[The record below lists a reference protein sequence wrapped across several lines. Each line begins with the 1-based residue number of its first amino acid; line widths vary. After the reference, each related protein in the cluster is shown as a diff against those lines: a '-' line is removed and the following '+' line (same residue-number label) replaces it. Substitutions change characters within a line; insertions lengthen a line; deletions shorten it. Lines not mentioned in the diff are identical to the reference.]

1 MGSLHGSA
9 GCVSNMR
16 IGLDVGGTHTDA
28 VLMDG
33 NQVIAR
39 VKATTT
45 EEVTSG
51 IEAALASVLEGQSP
65 TAVDL
70 LTIGTTQFTNAVVE
84 RKQLSRVA
92 AVRVCLPAGRGL
104 MPRADWPQDLIEAT
118 DGGSYLMHGGYLY
131 DGRPLSEL
139 QEQEFTELTQTLAD
153 TQPAAVVVSCA
164 FSPTQPEQEDRL
176 VARLA
181 KSLPG
186 VRVCASH
193 VMGGLGLIERENA
206 SILNASLLE
215 FADRVTN
222 ALIESSKKLGIQCPV
237 YVSQNNG
244 TLIDLE
250 RVRQFPALTFA
261 SGPTNSIRGAWALT
275 GLADAI
281 VIDVGGTTS
290 DIGVLKN
297 GFPRQSNLV
306 IDVGGART
314 NFRMPDVI
322 AIGLG
327 GGSLIGPGGGTC
339 GPQSVARELRQ
350 KALCFGGSVMT
361 LTDIA
366 VSQGRLTISDTSQ
379 FKPVEAELCEAV
391 DSLIVERLAAAV
403 DLMKPGGAILPV
415 ILLGGGAPLI
425 PGDTLA
431 GCPIVRPD
439 NADVANAIGAS
450 IAQVSGEA
458 EGMRIAGADSREIVI
473 ETLTAIASEKALAAG
488 ADSVTINI
496 VNIEEVDIPYMA
508 TDTSRIRVSV
518 VGDLAGREV
527 LAS

>member
-1 MGSLHGSA
+1 
-9 GCVSNMR
+9 MR

-33 NQVIAR
+33 SQVIAR

-45 EEVTSG
+45 EDVASG

-65 TAVDL
+65 AAVDL

-104 MPRADWPQDLIEAT
+104 MPRADWPQDLGEAT
-118 DGGSYLMHGGYLY
+118 DGGSYLIHGGHLY

-139 QEQEFTELTQTLAD
+139 QERELTELTQTLSD
-153 TQPAAVVVSCA
+153 TRPAAVVVSCA
-164 FSPTQPEQEDRL
+164 FSPTQPDQEDRL

-181 KSLPG
+181 DSLPG
-186 VRVCASH
+186 IRVCASH

-206 SILNASLLE
+206 SILNASLLD
-215 FADRVTN
+215 FADRVAN
-222 ALIESSKKLGIQCPV
+222 ALVESSEKLGLQCPV
-237 YVSQNNG
+237 YVSQNDG

-275 GLADAI
+275 GLADSI

-327 GGSLIGPGGGTC
+327 GGSLIGSEGESC

-361 LTDIA
+361 LTDVA
-366 VSQGRLTISDTSQ
+366 VSQDRLAISNASQ
-379 FKPVEAELCEAV
+379 SKPVEAKVCDAV
-391 DSLIVERLAAAV
+391 DSLIVEKLAAAV

-415 ILLGGGAPLI
+415 ILVGGGAPLI

-458 EGMRIAGADSREIVI
+458 EGMRVAGADSRDIVI
-473 ETLTAIASEKALAAG
+473 ENLTAIASQKALAAG
-488 ADSVTINI
+488 ADSATINI
-496 VNIEEVDIPYMA
+496 VNVEEVDIPYMA

-527 LAS
+527 LA

>member
-1 MGSLHGSA
+1 MH
-9 GCVSNMR
+9 

-33 NQVIAR
+33 SRVTAR
-39 VKATTT
+39 AKAITT
-45 EEVTSG
+45 EDVASG
-51 IEAALASVLEGQSP
+51 IESALSAVLEGQNP
-65 TAVDL
+65 ATVDL

-104 MPRADWPQDLIEAT
+104 MPRADWPQDLMEAT
-118 DGGSYLMHGGYLY
+118 DGGSYLIHGGHLY

-139 QEQEFTELTQTLAD
+139 QEEELSELTQTLSD
-153 TQPAAVVVSCA
+153 TQPTAVVVSCA

-181 KSLPG
+181 ESLPG

-206 SILNASLLE
+206 SILNASLLD
-215 FADRVTN
+215 FADRVAN
-222 ALIESSKKLGIQCPV
+222 ALVESSKKLGLQCPV
-237 YVSQNNG
+237 YVSQNDG

-261 SGPTNSIRGAWALT
+261 SGPTNSIRGAWSLT

-290 DIGVLKN
+290 DIGVLKK

-327 GGSLIGPGGGTC
+327 GGSLIGPDGGSC

-361 LTDIA
+361 LTDVA
-366 VSQGRLTISDTSQ
+366 VSQGRLGISDASRL
-379 FKPVEAELCEAV
+379 KPVEPEVCEAV
-391 DSLIVERLAAAV
+391 DSLIVEKLTAAV

-415 ILLGGGAPLI
+415 ILVGGGAPLI

-458 EGMRIAGADSREIVI
+458 EGMRVAGGDSREIVI
-473 ETLTAIASEKALAAG
+473 KNLTAIASEKALAAG
-488 ADSVTINI
+488 ADSATINV
-496 VNIEEVDIPYMA
+496 VNVEEVDIPYMA

-518 VGDLAGREV
+518 VGDLATREV
-527 LAS
+527 LTS

>member
-1 MGSLHGSA
+1 
-9 GCVSNMR
+9 MR

-33 NQVIAR
+33 SQVIAR

-45 EEVTSG
+45 ENVASG
-51 IEAALASVLEGQSP
+51 IETALASILEGQIPASI
-65 TAVDL
+65 DL

-84 RKQLSRVA
+84 RKQLARVA

-104 MPRADWPQDLIEAT
+104 MPRADWPQDLTEAT
-118 DGGSYLMHGGYLY
+118 AGGSYLIHGGHLY

-139 QEQEFTELTQTLAD
+139 QERELTELTQTLSD
-153 TQPAAVVVSCA
+153 MQPAAVVVSCA
-164 FSPTQPEQEDRL
+164 FSPTHPEQEDRL

-181 KSLPG
+181 AALPG
-186 VRVCASH
+186 IRVCASH
-193 VMGGLGLIERENA
+193 VLGGLGLIERENA
-206 SILNASLLE
+206 SILNASLLD
-215 FADRVTN
+215 FADRVAN
-222 ALIESSKKLGIQCPV
+222 ALVESSKKLGLQCPV
-237 YVSQNNG
+237 YVSQNDG

-327 GGSLIGPGGGTC
+327 GGSLIGPHGESC
-339 GPQSVARELRQ
+339 GPQSVARELPQ
-350 KALCFGGSVMT
+350 KALCYGGSVMT
-361 LTDIA
+361 LTDVA
-366 VSQGRLTISDTSQ
+366 VSQGRLSISDASRS
-379 FKPVEAELCEAV
+379 KPVEAEVCEAV
-391 DSLIVERLAAAV
+391 DSLIVEKLAAAV

-415 ILLGGGAPLI
+415 ILVGGGAPLI
-425 PGDTLA
+425 PGETLA

-458 EGMRIAGADSREIVI
+458 EGMRVAGADSREIVI
-473 ETLTAIASEKALAAG
+473 ENLTAIASEKALAAG
-488 ADSVTINI
+488 ADSATINI
-496 VNIEEVDIPYMA
+496 VNVQEIDIPYMA

-527 LAS
+527 IAS

>member
-1 MGSLHGSA
+1 
-9 GCVSNMR
+9 MR

-33 NQVIAR
+33 SQVIAR

-45 EEVTSG
+45 EDVASG
-51 IEAALASVLEGQSP
+51 IEAALVSVLEGQTP
-65 TAVDL
+65 AAVDL

-92 AVRVCLPAGRGL
+92 AVRVCLPAGWGL

-118 DGGSYLMHGGYLY
+118 DGGSYLIHGGHLY

-139 QEQEFTELTQTLAD
+139 QERELTELTQTLSN

-164 FSPTQPEQEDRL
+164 FSPTQPDQEDRL

-181 KSLPG
+181 AALPG
-186 VRVCASH
+186 IRVCASH
-193 VMGGLGLIERENA
+193 MMGGLGLIERENA
-206 SILNASLLE
+206 SILNASLLA
-215 FADRVTN
+215 FADRVAN
-222 ALIESSKKLGIQCPV
+222 ALVESSEKLGLQCPV
-237 YVSQNNG
+237 YVSQNDG

-327 GGSLIGPGGGTC
+327 GGSLIGPDGKAC

-350 KALCFGGSVMT
+350 KALCFGGTVMT
-361 LTDIA
+361 LTDVA
-366 VSQGRLTISDTSQ
+366 VSQGRLAIFDASKS
-379 FKPVEAELCEAV
+379 KSVEPEVCEAV
-391 DSLIVERLAAAV
+391 DSLIVEKLAAAV
-403 DLMKPGGAILPV
+403 DLMKPGGAIVPV
-415 ILLGGGAPLI
+415 ILVGGGAPLI

-458 EGMRIAGADSREIVI
+458 EGMRVAGLDSREIVI
-473 ETLTAIASEKALAAG
+473 EKLTAIASEKALSAG
-488 ADSVTINI
+488 ADSATINI
-496 VNIEEVDIPYMA
+496 VNVEEVDIPYMA

-518 VGDLAGREV
+518 VGDLASREV
-527 LAS
+527 LT

>member
-1 MGSLHGSA
+1 
-9 GCVSNMR
+9 MR

-33 NQVIAR
+33 AQVIAR

-45 EEVTSG
+45 EDVVSG
-51 IEAALASVLEGQSP
+51 IEAALSAVLEGHNAKSI
-65 TAVDL
+65 DL

-104 MPRADWPQDLIEAT
+104 MPRADWPTDLIEAT
-118 DGGSYLMHGGYLY
+118 DGGSYLIHGGHLY
-131 DGRPLSEL
+131 DGRELSALQEVELSEV
-139 QEQEFTELTQTLAD
+139 TQTLSE
-153 TQPAAVVVSCA
+153 TRPAAVVVSCA
-164 FSPTQPEQEDRL
+164 FSPTQPEQEDQL

-181 KSLPG
+181 TSLPN

-206 SILNASLLE
+206 SILNASLLD
-215 FADRVTN
+215 FADRVAN
-222 ALIESSKKLGIQCPV
+222 ALVESSTKLGLQCPV
-237 YVSQNNG
+237 YVSQNDG

-250 RVRQFPALTFA
+250 RVRKFPALTFA

-327 GGSLIGPGGGTC
+327 GGSLIGPDGRSC

-361 LTDIA
+361 LTDVA
-366 VSQGRLTISDTSQ
+366 VSQGRLTISDASQ
-379 FKPVEAELCEAV
+379 SKPVEAEVCEAV
-391 DSLIVERLAAAV
+391 DSLIVEKLAAAV
-403 DLMKPGGAILPV
+403 DLMKPGGAVLPV
-415 ILLGGGAPLI
+415 ILVGGGAPLI

-458 EGMRIAGADSREIVI
+458 EGMRVAGADTRDVVI
-473 ETLTAIASEKALAAG
+473 ERLTSMASERAVAAG
-488 ADSVTINI
+488 ADLETINI
-496 VNIEEVDIPYMA
+496 VNVEEVDIPYMA
-508 TDTSRIRVSV
+508 TDSSRIRVSV
-518 VGDLAGREV
+518 VGNLARHEV

>member
-1 MGSLHGSA
+1 
-9 GCVSNMR
+9 MR

-33 NQVIAR
+33 SQVIAR

-45 EEVTSG
+45 EDVASG
-51 IEAALASVLEGQSP
+51 IETALASVLEGQSP
-65 TAVDL
+65 AAVDL

-104 MPRADWPQDLIEAT
+104 MPRTDWPQDLIAAT
-118 DGGSYLMHGGYLY
+118 DGGSYLIHGGHLY

-139 QEQEFTELTQTLAD
+139 QERELTELTQTLSD
-153 TQPAAVVVSCA
+153 TRPAAVVVSCA
-164 FSPTQPEQEDRL
+164 FSPTQPDQEDRL

-181 KSLPG
+181 AALPG
-186 VRVCASH
+186 IRVCASH

-206 SILNASLLE
+206 SILNASLLD
-215 FADRVTN
+215 FADRVAN
-222 ALIESSKKLGIQCPV
+222 ALVESSEKLGLQCPV
-237 YVSQNNG
+237 YVSQNDG

-327 GGSLIGPGGGTC
+327 GGSLIGPDGESC

-361 LTDIA
+361 LTDVA
-366 VSQGRLTISDTSQ
+366 VSQGRLAIPDASQ
-379 FKPVEAELCEAV
+379 SKPVEPEMCETV
-391 DSLIVERLAAAV
+391 DSLIVQKLAAAV

-415 ILLGGGAPLI
+415 ILVGGGAPLI

-458 EGMRIAGADSREIVI
+458 EGMRVSGADSREIVI
-473 ETLTAIASEKALAAG
+473 ESLTAIASEKALAAG
-488 ADSVTINI
+488 ADSATINT
-496 VNIEEVDIPYMA
+496 VNVEEVDIPYMA

-518 VGDLAGREV
+518 VGDLARREV

>member
-1 MGSLHGSA
+1 
-9 GCVSNMR
+9 MR

-33 NQVIAR
+33 IKVIAR

-45 EEVTSG
+45 EDVASG
-51 IEAALASVLEGQSP
+51 IETALASILEGQSP
-65 TAVDL
+65 ASVDL

-92 AVRVCLPAGRGL
+92 VVRACLPAGRGL
-104 MPRADWPQDLIEAT
+104 MPRADWPQDLSEAT
-118 DGGSYLMHGGYLY
+118 DGGSYLIHGGHLY
-131 DGRPLSEL
+131 DGRPVSEL
-139 QEQEFTELTQTLAD
+139 QEGELTELTQTLSN

-181 KSLPG
+181 AALPG
-186 VRVCASH
+186 IRVCASH

-206 SILNASLLE
+206 SILNASLLD
-215 FADRVTN
+215 FADRVAN
-222 ALIESSKKLGIQCPV
+222 ALVESSKKLGLQCPV
-237 YVSQNNG
+237 YVSQNDG

-327 GGSLIGPGGGTC
+327 GGSLIGPHGESC
-339 GPQSVARELRQ
+339 GPQSVARELPQ
-350 KALCFGGSVMT
+350 KALCYGGSVMT
-361 LTDIA
+361 LTDVA
-366 VSQGRLTISDTSQ
+366 VSQGRLSISDASRS
-379 FKPVEAELCEAV
+379 KPVEAEVCEAV
-391 DSLIVERLAAAV
+391 DSLIVEKLAAAV

-415 ILLGGGAPLI
+415 ILVGGGAPLI
-425 PGDTLA
+425 PGETLA

-458 EGMRIAGADSREIVI
+458 EGMRVAGADSREIVI
-473 ETLTAIASEKALAAG
+473 ENLTAIASEKALAAG
-488 ADSVTINI
+488 ADSATINI
-496 VNIEEVDIPYMA
+496 VNVQEVDIPYMA

-527 LAS
+527 IAS

>member
-1 MGSLHGSA
+1 
-9 GCVSNMR
+9 MR

-33 NQVIAR
+33 SQVIAR

-45 EEVTSG
+45 EDVASG
-51 IEAALASVLEGQSP
+51 IEAALVSVLEGQTP
-65 TAVDL
+65 AAVDL

-92 AVRVCLPAGRGL
+92 AVRVCLPAGWGL

-118 DGGSYLMHGGYLY
+118 DGGSYLIHGGHLY

-139 QEQEFTELTQTLAD
+139 QERELTELTQTLSN

-164 FSPTQPEQEDRL
+164 FSPTQPDQEDRL

-181 KSLPG
+181 AALPG
-186 VRVCASH
+186 LRVCASH
-193 VMGGLGLIERENA
+193 MMGGLGLIERENA
-206 SILNASLLE
+206 SILNASLLA
-215 FADRVTN
+215 FADRVAN
-222 ALIESSKKLGIQCPV
+222 ALVESSEKLGLQCPV
-237 YVSQNNG
+237 YVSQNDG

-327 GGSLIGPGGGTC
+327 GGSLIGPDGKAC

-361 LTDIA
+361 LTDVA
-366 VSQGRLTISDTSQ
+366 VSQGRLAISDASPY
-379 FKPVEAELCEAV
+379 KPVETMVCEAV
-391 DSLIVERLAAAV
+391 DSLIVEKLAAAV

-415 ILLGGGAPLI
+415 ILVGGGAPLI

-439 NADVANAIGAS
+439 NADVANAIGAC

-458 EGMRIAGADSREIVI
+458 EGMRVAGADSREIVI
-473 ETLTAIASEKALAAG
+473 ENLSEIASEKALVAG
-488 ADSVTINI
+488 ADPATIKI
-496 VNIEEVDIPYMA
+496 VNVEEVDIPYMA

-518 VGDLAGREV
+518 VGDLARHEV

>member
-1 MGSLHGSA
+1 
-9 GCVSNMR
+9 MR

-33 NQVIAR
+33 SQVIAR

-45 EEVTSG
+45 EDVTSG
-51 IEAALASVLEGQSP
+51 IEAALVSVLEGQTP
-65 TAVDL
+65 AAVDL

-92 AVRVCLPAGRGL
+92 AVRVCLPAGWGL

-118 DGGSYLMHGGYLY
+118 DGGSYLIHGGHLY

-139 QEQEFTELTQTLAD
+139 QERELTELTQTLSN

-164 FSPTQPEQEDRL
+164 FSPTQPDQEDRL

-181 KSLPG
+181 AALPG
-186 VRVCASH
+186 LRVCASH
-193 VMGGLGLIERENA
+193 MMGGLGLIERENA
-206 SILNASLLE
+206 SILNASLLA
-215 FADRVTN
+215 FADRVAN
-222 ALIESSKKLGIQCPV
+222 ALVESSEKLGLQCPV
-237 YVSQNNG
+237 YVSQNDG

-327 GGSLIGPGGGTC
+327 GGSLIGPDGKAC

-350 KALCFGGSVMT
+350 KALCFGGTVMT
-361 LTDIA
+361 LTDVA
-366 VSQGRLTISDTSQ
+366 VSQGRLAIFDASKS
-379 FKPVEAELCEAV
+379 KSVEPEVCEAV
-391 DSLIVERLAAAV
+391 DSLIVEKLAAAV

-415 ILLGGGAPLI
+415 ILVGGGAPLI

-458 EGMRIAGADSREIVI
+458 EGMRVAGADSREIVI
-473 ETLTAIASEKALAAG
+473 ENLSEIASEKALAAG
-488 ADSVTINI
+488 ADLATIEI
-496 VNIEEVDIPYMA
+496 VNVEEVDIPYMA

-518 VGDLAGREV
+518 VGDLASREV
-527 LAS
+527 LT

>member
-1 MGSLHGSA
+1 
-9 GCVSNMR
+9 MR

-33 NQVIAR
+33 SQVIAR

-45 EEVTSG
+45 EDVASG
-51 IEAALASVLEGQSP
+51 IEAALVSILEGQTLAS
-65 TAVDL
+65 VDL

-104 MPRADWPQDLIEAT
+104 IPRADWPQDLAEAT
-118 DGGSYLMHGGYLY
+118 DGGSYLIHGGHLY

-139 QEQEFTELTQTLAD
+139 QERELTELTQTLFD

-164 FSPTQPEQEDRL
+164 FSPIQPDQEDRL

-181 KSLPG
+181 AALPG
-186 VRVCASH
+186 IRVCASH

-206 SILNASLLE
+206 SILNASLLD
-215 FADRVTN
+215 FADRVAN
-222 ALIESSKKLGIQCPV
+222 ALVESSEKLGLQCPV
-237 YVSQNNG
+237 YVSQNDG
-244 TLIDLE
+244 TLVDLE

-281 VIDVGGTTS
+281 VVDVGGTTS

-297 GFPRQSNLV
+297 GFPQQSNLV

-327 GGSLIGPGGGTC
+327 GGSLIGPDGGSC
-339 GPQSVARELRQ
+339 GPQSVGRELRQ

-361 LTDIA
+361 LTDVA
-366 VSQGRLTISDTSQ
+366 VSQGRLTISDASRS
-379 FKPVEAELCEAV
+379 KPVEAEVREAV
-391 DSLIVERLAAAV
+391 DLLIVDKLAAAV
-403 DLMKPGGAILPV
+403 DLMKPGGAALPV
-415 ILLGGGAPLI
+415 ILVGGGAPLI

-431 GCPIVRPD
+431 GCPIVRPN

-458 EGMRIAGADSREIVI
+458 EGMRVAGADSRETVI
-473 ETLTAIASEKALAAG
+473 AKLTTIASEKALAAG
-488 ADSVTINI
+488 ADSSTINI
-496 VNIEEVDIPYMA
+496 VNVEEVDIPYMA

-518 VGDLAGREV
+518 VGDLVGREV
-527 LAS
+527 VPS

>member
-1 MGSLHGSA
+1 
-9 GCVSNMR
+9 MR

-33 NQVIAR
+33 SQVIAR

-45 EEVTSG
+45 EDVASG
-51 IEAALASVLEGQSP
+51 SEAALAAVLEGQSP
-65 TAVDL
+65 AFIDL

-104 MPRADWPQDLIEAT
+104 MPRADWPEDLAEAT
-118 DGGSYLMHGGYLY
+118 DGGSYMIHGGHLY
-131 DGRPLSEL
+131 DGRALSDIQETEL
-139 QEQEFTELTQTLAD
+139 TELTQTLYD
-153 TQPAAVVVSCA
+153 TRPASVVVSCA
-164 FSPTQPEQEDRL
+164 FSPTQPEQEDKL

-181 KSLPG
+181 EALPG
-186 VRVCASH
+186 VRICASH
-193 VMGGLGLIERENA
+193 LMGGLGLIERENA
-206 SILNASLLE
+206 SILNASLLD
-215 FADRVTN
+215 FADRVAN
-222 ALIESSKKLGIQCPV
+222 ALVGSSKKLGLNCPV
-237 YVSQNNG
+237 YVSQNDG

-290 DIGVLKN
+290 DIGALKN

-327 GGSLIGPGGGTC
+327 GGSLIGRDGRSC

-350 KALCFGGSVMT
+350 KALCFGGKVMT
-361 LTDIA
+361 LTDVAI
-366 VSQGRLTISDTSQ
+366 SQGRLTIVGASES
-379 FKPVEAELCEAV
+379 KPVASEVCEAV
-391 DSLIVERLAAAV
+391 DSLIVEKLAAAV
-403 DLMKPGGAILPV
+403 DLMKPGGAVLPV
-415 ILLGGGAPLI
+415 ILVGGGAPLI

-431 GCPIVRPD
+431 GCPLVRPD

-458 EGMRIAGADSREIVI
+458 EDMRIAGGDSREVVI
-473 ETLTAIASEKALAAG
+473 ERLTAMASEKALAAG
-488 ADSVTINI
+488 ADSATINI
-496 VNIEEVDIPYMA
+496 VNVEEVDIPDMA

>member
-1 MGSLHGSA
+1 
-9 GCVSNMR
+9 MR

-33 NQVIAR
+33 SQVIAR

-45 EEVTSG
+45 EDVASG
-51 IEAALASVLEGQSP
+51 IEAALVSVLEGQIP
-65 TAVDL
+65 AAVDL

-104 MPRADWPQDLIEAT
+104 APRADWPQDLADAT
-118 DGGSYLMHGGYLY
+118 DGGSYLIHGGHLY
-131 DGRPLSEL
+131 DGRPVSEL
-139 QEQEFTELTQTLAD
+139 QERELTELTQTLSD

-164 FSPTQPEQEDRL
+164 FSPTQPEQEDHL

-181 KSLPG
+181 ESLPG
-186 VRVCASH
+186 VRICASH

-206 SILNASLLE
+206 SILNASLLD
-215 FADRVTN
+215 FADRVAN
-222 ALIESSKKLGIQCPV
+222 ALVESSTKLGLQCPV
-237 YVSQNNG
+237 YVSQNDG

-327 GGSLIGPGGGTC
+327 GGSLIGPDGRSC
-339 GPQSVARELRQ
+339 GPQSVARELRK

-361 LTDIA
+361 LTDVA
-366 VSQGRLTISDTSQ
+366 VSQGRLAISDALRP
-379 FKPVEAELCEAV
+379 KPVETEVCEAV
-391 DSLIVERLAAAV
+391 DSLVVEKLAAAV
-403 DLMKPGGAILPV
+403 DLMKPGGAVLPV
-415 ILLGGGAPLI
+415 ILVGGGAPLI

-439 NADVANAIGAS
+439 DADVANAIGAS

-458 EGMRIAGADSREIVI
+458 EGMRVAGADSRESMI
-473 ETLTAIASEKALAAG
+473 EKLTTIASEKALAAG
-488 ADSVTINI
+488 ADFSTINI
-496 VNIEEVDIPYMA
+496 VNVEEVDIPYMA

-518 VGDLAGREV
+518 VGDLARREV

>member
-1 MGSLHGSA
+1 MA
-9 GCVSNMR
+9 GYVSNMR

-33 NQVIAR
+33 SQVIAR

-45 EEVTSG
+45 EDVASG
-51 IEAALASVLEGQSP
+51 IEAALVSVLEGQTPAS
-65 TAVDL
+65 VDL

-104 MPRADWPQDLIEAT
+104 VPRADWPRDLAEAT
-118 DGGSYLMHGGYLY
+118 DGGSYLIHGGHLY

-139 QEQEFTELTQTLAD
+139 QERELTELTQALSD

-164 FSPTQPEQEDRL
+164 FSPTQPGQEDRL

-181 KSLPG
+181 AALPG
-186 VRVCASH
+186 IRVCASH

-206 SILNASLLE
+206 SILNASLLD
-215 FADRVTN
+215 FADRVAN
-222 ALIESSKKLGIQCPV
+222 ALVESSEKLGLQCPV
-237 YVSQNNG
+237 YVSQNDG
-244 TLIDLE
+244 TLVDLE

-327 GGSLIGPGGGTC
+327 GGSLIDPDGGRC
-339 GPQSVARELRQ
+339 GPQSVGRELRQ

-366 VSQGRLTISDTSQ
+366 VSQGRLTISDASRS
-379 FKPVEAELCEAV
+379 KPVEAEVSEAV
-391 DSLIVERLAAAV
+391 DLLIVDKLAAAV
-403 DLMKPGGAILPV
+403 DLMKPGGATLPV
-415 ILLGGGAPLI
+415 ILVGGGAPLI

-431 GCPIVRPD
+431 GCPIVRPN

-458 EGMRIAGADSREIVI
+458 EGMRVAGADSRETVI
-473 ETLTAIASEKALAAG
+473 ANLTAIACEKALAAG
-488 ADSVTINI
+488 ADSSTINI
-496 VNIEEVDIPYMA
+496 VNVEEVDIPYMA

-527 LAS
+527 LPS

>member
-1 MGSLHGSA
+1 
-9 GCVSNMR
+9 MR
-16 IGLDVGGTHTDA
+16 IGLGVGGTHTDA

-33 NQVIAR
+33 SQVIAR

-45 EEVTSG
+45 EDVASG
-51 IEAALASVLEGQSP
+51 IEAALVSVLEGQTP
-65 TAVDL
+65 AAVDL

-92 AVRVCLPAGRGL
+92 AVRVCLPAGWGL

-118 DGGSYLMHGGYLY
+118 DGGSYLIHGGHLY

-139 QEQEFTELTQTLAD
+139 QERELTELTQTLSN

-164 FSPTQPEQEDRL
+164 FSPTQPDQEDRL

-181 KSLPG
+181 AALPG
-186 VRVCASH
+186 IRVCASH
-193 VMGGLGLIERENA
+193 MMGGLGLIERENA
-206 SILNASLLE
+206 SILNASLLA
-215 FADRVTN
+215 FADRVAN
-222 ALIESSKKLGIQCPV
+222 ALVESSEKLGLQCPV
-237 YVSQNNG
+237 YVSQNDG

-327 GGSLIGPGGGTC
+327 GGSLIGPDGKAC

-350 KALCFGGSVMT
+350 KALCFGGTVMT
-361 LTDIA
+361 LTDVA
-366 VSQGRLTISDTSQ
+366 VSQGRLAIFDASKS
-379 FKPVEAELCEAV
+379 KSVEPEVCEAV
-391 DSLIVERLAAAV
+391 DSLIVEKLAAAV
-403 DLMKPGGAILPV
+403 DLMKPGGAIVPV
-415 ILLGGGAPLI
+415 ILVGGGAPLI

-458 EGMRIAGADSREIVI
+458 EGMRVAGLDSREIVI
-473 ETLTAIASEKALAAG
+473 EKLTAIASEKALSAG
-488 ADSVTINI
+488 ADSATINI
-496 VNIEEVDIPYMA
+496 VNVEEVDIPYMA

-518 VGDLAGREV
+518 VGDLASREV
-527 LAS
+527 LT

>member
-1 MGSLHGSA
+1 
-9 GCVSNMR
+9 MR

-33 NQVIAR
+33 SDVVAR
-39 VKATTT
+39 VKETTT
-45 EEVTSG
+45 EDVASG

-65 TAVDL
+65 AAVDL

-104 MPRADWPQDLIEAT
+104 MPRADWPQDLTEAT
-118 DGGSYLMHGGYLY
+118 DGGSYLIHGGHLY

-139 QEQEFTELTQTLAD
+139 QERELTELIQTLSD

-164 FSPTQPEQEDRL
+164 FSPTQPDQENRL

-181 KSLPG
+181 AALPG
-186 VRVCASH
+186 IRVCSSH

-206 SILNASLLE
+206 SILNASLLD
-215 FADRVTN
+215 FADRVAN
-222 ALIESSKKLGIQCPV
+222 ALVESSEKLGLQCPV
-237 YVSQNNG
+237 YVSQNDG

-327 GGSLIGPGGGTC
+327 GGSLIGPDGESC
-339 GPQSVARELRQ
+339 GSQSVARELRQ

-361 LTDIA
+361 LTDVA
-366 VSQGRLTISDTSQ
+366 VSQGRLAISDASPY
-379 FKPVEAELCEAV
+379 KPVETMVCEAV
-391 DSLIVERLAAAV
+391 DSLIVEKLAAAV

-415 ILLGGGAPLI
+415 ILVGGGALLI

-439 NADVANAIGAS
+439 NADVANAIGAC

-458 EGMRIAGADSREIVI
+458 EGMRVAGADSREIVI
-473 ETLTAIASEKALAAG
+473 ENLSEIASEKALVAG
-488 ADSVTINI
+488 ADPATIKIFN
-496 VNIEEVDIPYMA
+496 VEEVDIPYMA

-518 VGDLAGREV
+518 VGDLARHEV

>member
-1 MGSLHGSA
+1 
-9 GCVSNMR
+9 MR

-33 NQVIAR
+33 SDVVAR
-39 VKATTT
+39 VKETTT
-45 EEVTSG
+45 EDVASG

-65 TAVDL
+65 AAVDL

-104 MPRADWPQDLIEAT
+104 MPRADWPQDLTEAT
-118 DGGSYLMHGGYLY
+118 DGGSYLIHGGHLY

-139 QEQEFTELTQTLAD
+139 QERELTELIQTLSD
-153 TQPAAVVVSCA
+153 TEPAAVVVSCA
-164 FSPTQPEQEDRL
+164 FSPTQPDQEDGL

-181 KSLPG
+181 GALPG
-186 VRVCASH
+186 IRVCASH

-206 SILNASLLE
+206 SILNASLLD
-215 FADRVTN
+215 FADRVAS
-222 ALIESSKKLGIQCPV
+222 ALVESSEKLGLQCPV
-237 YVSQNNG
+237 YVSQNDG

-327 GGSLIGPGGGTC
+327 GGSLIGPDGESC

-361 LTDIA
+361 LTDVA
-366 VSQGRLTISDTSQ
+366 VSQGRLAISDASPY
-379 FKPVEAELCEAV
+379 KPVETMVCEAV
-391 DSLIVERLAAAV
+391 DSLIVEKLAAAV

-415 ILLGGGAPLI
+415 ILVGGGAPLI

-439 NADVANAIGAS
+439 NADVANAIGAC

-458 EGMRIAGADSREIVI
+458 EGMRVAGADSREIVI
-473 ETLTAIASEKALAAG
+473 ENLSEIASEKALVAG
-488 ADSVTINI
+488 ADPATIKI
-496 VNIEEVDIPYMA
+496 VNVEEVDIPYMA

-518 VGDLAGREV
+518 VGDLARHEV

>member
-1 MGSLHGSA
+1 MG
-9 GCVSNMR
+9 R
-16 IGLDVGGTHTDA
+16 
-28 VLMDG
+28 
-33 NQVIAR
+33 
-39 VKATTT
+39 
-45 EEVTSG
+45 
-51 IEAALASVLEGQSP
+51 
-65 TAVDL
+65 
-70 LTIGTTQFTNAVVE
+70 
-84 RKQLSRVA
+84 
-92 AVRVCLPAGRGL
+92 
-104 MPRADWPQDLIEAT
+104 
-118 DGGSYLMHGGYLY
+118 
-131 DGRPLSEL
+131 
-139 QEQEFTELTQTLAD
+139 
-153 TQPAAVVVSCA
+153 
-164 FSPTQPEQEDRL
+164 
-176 VARLA
+176 
-181 KSLPG
+181 
-186 VRVCASH
+186 
-193 VMGGLGLIERENA
+193 LGLIVRENA
-206 SILNASLLE
+206 SILNASLLD
-215 FADRVTN
+215 FADRVAN
-222 ALIESSKKLGIQCPV
+222 ALVESSEKLGLECPV
-237 YVSQNNG
+237 YVSQNDG

-327 GGSLIGPGGGTC
+327 GGSLIGADGESC

-361 LTDIA
+361 LTDVA
-366 VSQGRLTISDTSQ
+366 VTQGRLAISDASQ
-379 FKPVEAELCEAV
+379 SKPVEPEMCEAI
-391 DSLIVERLAAAV
+391 DSLIVQKLAAAV

-415 ILLGGGAPLI
+415 ILVGGGAPLI
-425 PGDTLA
+425 PGDILA

-458 EGMRIAGADSREIVI
+458 EGMRVAGADSREIVI
-473 ETLTAIASEKALAAG
+473 ENLTAIASEKALAAG
-488 ADSVTINI
+488 ADSATINI
-496 VNIEEVDIPYMA
+496 VNVEEVDIPYMA

-518 VGDLAGREV
+518 VGDLARREV

>member
-1 MGSLHGSA
+1 
-9 GCVSNMR
+9 
-16 IGLDVGGTHTDA
+16 
-28 VLMDG
+28 
-33 NQVIAR
+33 
-39 VKATTT
+39 
-45 EEVTSG
+45 
-51 IEAALASVLEGQSP
+51 
-65 TAVDL
+65 
-70 LTIGTTQFTNAVVE
+70 
-84 RKQLSRVA
+84 
-92 AVRVCLPAGRGL
+92 
-104 MPRADWPQDLIEAT
+104 MPRADWPTDLIEAT
-118 DGGSYLMHGGYLY
+118 DGGSYLIHGGHLY
-131 DGRPLSEL
+131 DGRELSAL
-139 QEQEFTELTQTLAD
+139 QELELSELTQTLSE

-164 FSPTQPEQEDRL
+164 FSPTQPEQEDHL

-181 KSLPG
+181 ESLPD

-206 SILNASLLE
+206 SILNASLLD
-215 FADRVTN
+215 FADCVAN
-222 ALIESSKKLGIQCPV
+222 ALVESSTKLGLQCPV
-237 YVSQNNG
+237 YVSQNDG

-327 GGSLIGPGGGTC
+327 GGSLIGPDGRSC

-361 LTDIA
+361 LTDVA
-366 VSQGRLTISDTSQ
+366 VSQGRLAISDASRP
-379 FKPVEAELCEAV
+379 KPVAAEVCEAV
-391 DSLIVERLAAAV
+391 DSLIVEKLAAAV
-403 DLMKPGGAILPV
+403 DLMKPGGAVLPV
-415 ILLGGGAPLI
+415 ILVGGGAPLI

-431 GCPIVRPD
+431 ACPIVRPD

-458 EGMRIAGADSREIVI
+458 EGMRVAGADSRDVVI
-473 ETLTAIASEKALAAG
+473 EKLTAIASERALAAG
-488 ADSVTINI
+488 ADFETINI
-496 VNIEEVDIPYMA
+496 VNVEEVDIPYMA

-518 VGDLAGREV
+518 VGDLATRRGV
-527 LAS
+527 IL

>member
-1 MGSLHGSA
+1 
-9 GCVSNMR
+9 MR

-33 NQVIAR
+33 SQVIAR

-45 EEVTSG
+45 EDVASG

-65 TAVDL
+65 AAVDL

-104 MPRADWPQDLIEAT
+104 MPRADWPQDLIAAT
-118 DGGSYLMHGGYLY
+118 DGGSYLIHGGHLY
-131 DGRPLSEL
+131 DGRRLSEL
-139 QEQEFTELTQTLAD
+139 QERELTELTQTLSD

-164 FSPTQPEQEDRL
+164 FSPTQSAQEDRL
-176 VARLA
+176 VERLA
-181 KSLPG
+181 EALPG
-186 VRVCASH
+186 IRVCASH
-193 VMGGLGLIERENA
+193 LMGGLGLIERENA
-206 SILNASLLE
+206 SILNASLLD
-215 FADRVTN
+215 FADRVAN
-222 ALIESSKKLGIQCPV
+222 ALVESSQKLGLQCPV
-237 YVSQNNG
+237 YVSQNDG

-306 IDVGGART
+306 INVGGART

-327 GGSLIGPGGGTC
+327 GGSLIGPDGESC

-361 LTDIA
+361 LTDVA
-366 VSQGRLTISDTSQ
+366 VSQGRLSISDLSRS
-379 FKPVEAELCEAV
+379 KPVEPKVCEAV
-391 DSLIVERLAAAV
+391 DSLIVEKLAAAV

-415 ILLGGGAPLI
+415 ILVGGGAPLI

-458 EGMRIAGADSREIVI
+458 EGMRVAGADSREIVI
-473 ETLTAIASEKALAAG
+473 ENLTAIASEKALAAG
-488 ADSVTINI
+488 ADSATINV
-496 VNIEEVDIPYMA
+496 VNVEEVDIPYMA

-518 VGDLAGREV
+518 VGDLASREV

>member
-1 MGSLHGSA
+1 
-9 GCVSNMR
+9 MR

-33 NQVIAR
+33 SQVIAR

-45 EEVTSG
+45 EDVASG
-51 IEAALASVLEGQSP
+51 IETALASILEGQIP
-65 TAVDL
+65 AAVDL

-104 MPRADWPQDLIEAT
+104 VPRADWPQDLTEAT
-118 DGGSYLMHGGYLY
+118 DGGSYLIHGGHLY

-139 QEQEFTELTQTLAD
+139 QERELTELTQTLSD

-164 FSPTQPEQEDRL
+164 FSPTQPDQEDRL

-181 KSLPG
+181 DSLPG
-186 VRVCASH
+186 IRVCASH

-206 SILNASLLE
+206 SILNASLLD
-215 FADRVTN
+215 FADRVAN
-222 ALIESSKKLGIQCPV
+222 ALVESSEKLGLECPV
-237 YVSQNNG
+237 YVSQNDG

-327 GGSLIGPGGGTC
+327 GGSLIGPDGESC

-361 LTDIA
+361 LTDVA
-366 VSQGRLTISDTSQ
+366 VSQGRLAISDAAQSQ
-379 FKPVEAELCEAV
+379 LVEPEVCEAV
-391 DSLIVERLAAAV
+391 DSLIVEKLASAV

-415 ILLGGGAPLI
+415 ILVGGGAPLI
-425 PGDTLA
+425 PGHTLA

-439 NADVANAIGAS
+439 NADIANAIGAS

-458 EGMRIAGADSREIVI
+458 EGMHVAGADSREIVI
-473 ETLTAIASEKALAAG
+473 ENLTAIASEKALAAG
-488 ADSVTINI
+488 ADSATINV
-496 VNIEEVDIPYMA
+496 VNVEEVDIPYMA

-518 VGDLAGREV
+518 VGDLARREV

>member
-1 MGSLHGSA
+1 
-9 GCVSNMR
+9 MR

-33 NQVIAR
+33 SQVIAR

-45 EEVTSG
+45 EDVASG

-65 TAVDL
+65 AAVDL

-104 MPRADWPQDLIEAT
+104 MPRADWPQDLIAAT
-118 DGGSYLMHGGYLY
+118 DGGSYLIHGGHLY

-139 QEQEFTELTQTLAD
+139 QERELTELTQTLSD

-164 FSPTQPEQEDRL
+164 FSPTQPDQEDRL

-181 KSLPG
+181 AALPG
-186 VRVCASH
+186 IRVCASH

-206 SILNASLLE
+206 SILNASLLD
-215 FADRVTN
+215 FADRVAN
-222 ALIESSKKLGIQCPV
+222 ALVESSKKLGLQCPV
-237 YVSQNNG
+237 YVSQNDG

-322 AIGLG
+322 AMGLG
-327 GGSLIGPGGGTC
+327 GGSLIGPDGKAC

-361 LTDIA
+361 LTDVA
-366 VSQGRLTISDTSQ
+366 VSQGRLAISDASQ
-379 FKPVEAELCEAV
+379 SRPVEPEVCEAV
-391 DSLIVERLAAAV
+391 DSLIVEKLAAAV

-415 ILLGGGAPLI
+415 ILVGGGAPLI

-431 GCPIVRPD
+431 GCPIVRPN

-458 EGMRIAGADSREIVI
+458 EGMRVAGADSREIVI
-473 ETLTAIASEKALAAG
+473 ENLTAIASERALAAG
-488 ADSVTINI
+488 ADSATINV
-496 VNIEEVDIPYMA
+496 VNVEEVDIPYMA

-527 LAS
+527 LTS